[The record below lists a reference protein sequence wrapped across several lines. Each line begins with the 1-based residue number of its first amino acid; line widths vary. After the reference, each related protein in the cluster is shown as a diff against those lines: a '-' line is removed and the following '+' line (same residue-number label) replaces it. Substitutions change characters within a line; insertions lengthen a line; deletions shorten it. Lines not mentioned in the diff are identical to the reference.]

1 MDNVSLGELIRKK
14 RKEKQMTQGEL
25 ASLLYVSTN
34 AISKWELGKTLLT
47 LRIGRNWQNC
57 LTSRIPC
64 FLMSLQKFPP
74 PPTH

>member
-34 AISKWELGKTLLT
+34 AISKWELAHKPQEHAVWRTAVLH
-47 LRIGRNWQNC
+47 NEQE
-57 LTSRIPC
+57 SS
-64 FLMSLQKFPP
+64 F
-74 PPTH
+74 

>member
-1 MDNVSLGELIRKK
+1 MDNKSLGELIRKK

-34 AISKWELGKTLLT
+34 AISKWELGKISIDAEHRENLPKLLD
-47 LRIGRNWQNC
+47 LQQ
-57 LTSRIPC
+57 PC
-64 FLMSLQKFPP
+64 SLMSRPKFPP